1 VLVQATSWHRRPD
14 GKVELIPTQ
23 PSYMPDFSRDL
34 ENPSPNLSPTRREA
48 LIFPP
53 SLSPTRCANA
63 GKGVRGLGLTLA
75 FPHNVK
81 SQSYMQPSLTCAH
94 VAAGRSNLF

>member
-1 VLVQATSWHRRPD
+1 MYYVCIYDLTFH
-14 GKVELIPTQ
+14 
-23 PSYMPDFSRDL
+23 SYL

-53 SLSPTRCANA
+53 SLL
-63 GKGVRGLGLTLA
+63 GKGARGLGFRLA

-81 SQSYMQPSLTCAH
+81 SQIYDRQGLETP
-94 VAAGRSNLF
+94 R